1 MEREEILLKKES
13 EANVNLE
20 NDKTKA
26 YSIAI
31 KRMGHV
37 DKTCKIN
44 KWAVN
49 QFVNYCI
56 DFVCLTLYPTG
67 VASDSYNEI
76 LKKANSF
83 KNSEEMEFAISKV
96 AIALLAQILKKNGK
110 DEKSIYESVLDI
122 VEKLNE
128 GGHNVTIPEC
138 IAAILKKAVDD
149 GEFVKNFMDE
159 LP

>member
-1 MEREEILLKKES
+1 MEKEENLIKKEC
-13 EANVNLE
+13 ETINTE

-37 DKTCKIN
+37 DKICKIN

-76 LKKANSF
+76 LKKANTF

-96 AIALLAQILKKNGK
+96 AIALLGVMLKRPGK
-110 DEKSIYESVLDI
+110 DESSVYESVLDI
-122 VEKLNE
+122 VERLNK
-128 GGHNVTIPEC
+128 GGCNLTIPEC
-138 IAAILKKAVDD
+138 TIAILKKAVDD
-149 GEFVKNFMDE
+149 PEFIKNFMDNI
-159 LP
+159 PQ